1 MSVSIASLAKS
12 AVEIPMDIVYLHGL
26 SLDTLIG
33 VWEWERKVKQKVVV
47 DLDLGMDILPAAKSD
62 TIDDTIDYQ
71 AVVTRLAKLAD
82 ESSFRLVE
90 AFAEAIADILLSEFG
105 IAWVRIRINKQGA
118 MREARSVGVI
128 IERGQAGYSRNGPC

>member
-1 MSVSIASLAKS
+1 MSVNIASLAKS

-33 VWEWERKVKQKVVV
+33 VWEWERKVKQKIVV

-62 TIDDTIDYQ
+62 TIDDTTDYQ
-71 AVVTRLAKLAD
+71 AVATRLAKLAD

-128 IERGQAGYSRNGPC
+128 IERGQAG

>member
-1 MSVSIASLAKS
+1 MSVNIASLAKS

-33 VWEWERKVKQKVVV
+33 VWEWERKVKQKIVV

-62 TIDDTIDYQ
+62 TIDDTTDYQ
-71 AVVTRLAKLAD
+71 AVATRLIKLAD

-128 IERGQAGYSRNGPC
+128 IERGQAG

>member
-1 MSVSIASLAKS
+1 
-12 AVEIPMDIVYLHGL
+12 MDIVYLHGL

-33 VWEWERKVKQKVVV
+33 VWEWERKVKQKIVV

-62 TIDDTIDYQ
+62 TIGDTTNYQ
-71 AVVTRLAKLAD
+71 AVATRLVKLAD

-90 AFAEAIADILLSEFG
+90 AFAEAIADVLLSEFG
-105 IAWVRIRINKQGA
+105 IAWVRIRVNKQGA

-128 IERGQAGYSRNGPC
+128 IERGQAG

>member
-1 MSVSIASLAKS
+1 MSVNIASLAKS
-12 AVEIPMDIVYLHGL
+12 VLEIPMDIVYLHGL

-33 VWEWERKVKQKVVV
+33 VWEWERKVKQKIVV

-62 TIDDTIDYQ
+62 TIDDTTDYQ
-71 AVVTRLAKLAD
+71 AVATRLIKLAD

-90 AFAEAIADILLSEFG
+90 AFAEAIADVLLSEFG
-105 IAWVRIRINKQGA
+105 IAWVRIRVNKQGA

-128 IERGQAGYSRNGPC
+128 IERGQAG

>member
-1 MSVSIASLAKS
+1 MSVNIASLANS
-12 AVEIPMDIVYLHGL
+12 PVEIPMDIVYLHGL

-33 VWEWERKVKQKVVV
+33 VWEWERKVKQKIVV

-62 TIDDTIDYQ
+62 TIDDTTNYQ
-71 AVVTRLAKLAD
+71 AVATRLVKLAD

-90 AFAEAIADILLSEFG
+90 AFAEAIADVLLSEFS
-105 IAWVRIRINKQGA
+105 IAWVRIRVNKQGA

-128 IERGQAGYSRNGPC
+128 IERGQAG